1 MARFKWD
8 DWNLAKIAA
17 HGLSSDEVEH
27 AYEHAVG
34 AHARREDDSY
44 ETFGATPSGRVILIV
59 WRTNDEF
66 DALEEGSVIQVVFVI
81 TAY

>member
-17 HGLSSDEVEH
+17 HGLSSDEVEY

-34 AHARREDDSY
+34 PHAKREDDSY
-44 ETFGATPSGRVILIV
+44 ESLGATPSGKVILIV
-59 WRTNDEF
+59 WRYNEEF
-66 DALEEGSVIQVVFVI
+66 DALEKEFVIQVVFVI